1 MELGGMDFISIFS
14 GVLAW
19 LFLTVMWCSLLSAE
33 LNENGVPSSSSW
45 GSGHCGS
52 EGCWWGLPSTPPPLP
67 PRTLKSRSLK
77 KLVADELAVLTVK
90 ETHRNNLSA
99 SFKLDLNYPSPLH
112 NYKHTKSTKLV
123 TKGLS
128 LAWKPRRGEH
138 YHHSSLS
145 LNSFKICARMFFI
158 YRTAAIPAILHSL

>member
-1 MELGGMDFISIFS
+1 
-14 GVLAW
+14 
-19 LFLTVMWCSLLSAE
+19 MWCSLLSAE

-99 SFKLDLNYPSPLH
+99 SFKFDLNYPTPHNSNLRRVPNSLPKVCPLH
-112 NYKHTKSTKLV
+112 E
-123 TKGLS
+123 
-128 LAWKPRRGEH
+128 KPRRGEH

-145 LNSFKICARMFFI
+145 LNSFKICSRMLFI

>member
-1 MELGGMDFISIFS
+1 
-14 GVLAW
+14 
-19 LFLTVMWCSLLSAE
+19 MWCSLLSAE

-99 SFKLDLNYPSPLH
+99 SFKFDLNYPTPHNSNLRRVPNSLLKVCPLH
-112 NYKHTKSTKLV
+112 ENHAGENIIISQAYHLTVLKSVPECCLFTEPQQFQLY
-123 TKGLS
+123 S
-128 LAWKPRRGEH
+128 
-138 YHHSSLS
+138 
-145 LNSFKICARMFFI
+145 
-158 YRTAAIPAILHSL
+158 TAYNF